1 MGLDMYA
8 QADGNEIAYWRKHNR
23 LHGWMEELWLSK
35 GKPYDGKLE
44 DNPLGDFNCVE
55 LELSL
60 EDIEDLAVDIEN
72 QALPETGGFFFGSD
86 SYTWNKDGES
96 NYDILEEY
104 YHLETD
110 LNFIKEARKA
120 LNKGQRVTYSAWF

>member
-1 MGLDMYA
+1 MYA
-8 QADGNEIAYWRKHNR
+8 HADGNELFTYWRKHNR
-23 LHGWMEELWLSK
+23 LHGWMEELWSPK

-72 QALPETGGFFFGSD
+72 QSLPETAGFF
-86 SYTWNKDGES
+86 W
-96 NYDILEEY
+96 
-104 YHLETD
+104 
-110 LNFIKEARKA
+110 R
-120 LNKGQRVTYSAWF
+120 

>member
-1 MGLDMYA
+1 MYA
-8 QADGNEIAYWRKHNR
+8 QADGNELAYWRKHNR
-23 LHGWMEELWLSK
+23 LHGWMEELWESK
-35 GKPYDGKLE
+35 GKPYDGELE

-72 QALPETGGFFFGSD
+72 QSLPETAGFFFGGD
-86 SYTWNKDGES
+86 SYTWNKDGEA
-96 NYDILEEY
+96 NEDILEEY

-110 LNFIKEARKA
+110 LNFIKDARKA
-120 LNKGQRVTYSAWF
+120 LEKGQIVTYSAWF

>member
-1 MGLDMYA
+1 MYA
-8 QADGNEIAYWRKHNR
+8 QADGNELAYWRKHNR
-23 LHGWMEELWLSK
+23 LHGWMEELWESK

-72 QALPETGGFFFGSD
+72 QSLPETAGFFFGGD
-86 SYTWNKDGES
+86 SYTWNKDGEAS
-96 NYDILEEY
+96 EDILEEY

-120 LNKGQRVTYSAWF
+120 LEKGQIVTYSAWF

>member
-1 MGLDMYA
+1 MYA
-8 QADGNEIAYWRKHNR
+8 QADGNELAYWRKHNR
-23 LHGWMEELWLSK
+23 LHGWMEELWESK
-35 GKPYDGKLE
+35 GKPYDGELE

-72 QALPETGGFFFGSD
+72 QSLPETAGFFFGGD
-86 SYTWNKDGES
+86 SYTWNKDGEA
-96 NYDILEEY
+96 NEDILEEY

-110 LNFIKEARKA
+110 LNFIKDARKA
-120 LNKGQRVTYSAWF
+120 LEKGQTVTYSAWF

>member
-1 MGLDMYA
+1 MYA
-8 QADGNEIAYWRKHNR
+8 QADGNELAYWRKHNR
-23 LHGWMEELWLSK
+23 LHGWMEELWESK

-72 QALPETGGFFFGSD
+72 QSLPETVGFFFGGD
-86 SYTWNKDGES
+86 SYTWNKDGEA
-96 NYDILEEY
+96 NEDILEEY

-120 LNKGQRVTYSAWF
+120 LEKGQIVTYSAWF

>member
-1 MGLDMYA
+1 MYGHA
-8 QADGNEIAYWRKHNR
+8 GSKEFYWRKHNR
-23 LHGWMEELWLSK
+23 LHGWMEELWESK

-60 EDIEDLAVDIEN
+60 EDIEDLALDIDN
-72 QALPETGGFFFGSD
+72 QSLPETAGFFFGGD
-86 SYTWNKDGES
+86 SYTWNKDGEA
-96 NYDILEEY
+96 NEDEDILEEY

-110 LNFIKEARKA
+110 LNFIKEAREA
-120 LNKGQRVTYSAWF
+120 LEKGQRVTYSAWY

>member
-1 MGLDMYA
+1 MYA
-8 QADGNEIAYWRKHNR
+8 QADGNELAYWRKHNR
-23 LHGWMEELWLSK
+23 LHGWMEELWESK
-35 GKPYDGKLE
+35 GKPYNGKLE

-72 QALPETGGFFFGSD
+72 QSLPETAGFFFGGD
-86 SYTWNKDGES
+86 SYTWNKDGEA
-96 NYDILEEY
+96 NEDILEEY

-120 LNKGQRVTYSAWF
+120 LEKGQIVTYSAWF

>member
-1 MGLDMYA
+1 MYA
-8 QADGNEIAYWRKHNR
+8 QADGNELAYWRKHNR
-23 LHGWMEELWLSK
+23 LHGWMEELWESK
-35 GKPYDGKLE
+35 GKPHDGELE

-72 QALPETGGFFFGSD
+72 QSLPETAGFFFGGD
-86 SYTWNKDGES
+86 SYTWNKDGEA
-96 NYDILEEY
+96 NEDILEEY

-110 LNFIKEARKA
+110 LNFIKDARKA
-120 LNKGQRVTYSAWF
+120 LEKGQIVTYSAWF

>member
-1 MGLDMYA
+1 MYA
-8 QADGNEIAYWRKHNR
+8 QADGNELAYWRKHNR
-23 LHGWMEELWLSK
+23 LHGWMEELWESK

-72 QALPETGGFFFGSD
+72 QSLPETEGFFFGSD
-86 SYTWNKDGES
+86 SYTWNKDGKANE
-96 NYDILEEY
+96 DILEEY

-120 LNKGQRVTYSAWF
+120 LEKGQIVTYSAWF